1 MESPTTPAPSIV
13 RVTVAAAA
21 AAAAVAAVVAI
32 ISITHPISTSTIITT
47 TGRIQP
53 PIWLVRLLWAEH
65 RRLPDPV

>member
-1 MESPTTPAPSIV
+1 MESPPTTPATSIV
-13 RVTVAAAA
+13 RAAVVA
-21 AAAAVAAVVAI
+21 AAAAVAAVVAV
-32 ISITHPISTSTIITT
+32 ISITHPISTSIIITT